1 MATTTFAVRQFFAI
15 PNEFTGSGAEVPTG
29 TFLVTGSASNLIING
44 TRGNTVQLATDEPYA
59 GYPALSDYGW
69 WAGPDTSND
78 YFPETRAWGIIVGGN
93 GNYTGIKGADGR
105 DSYVSMWGFQGVP
118 GDQDTYNTAFIALA
132 SNIRGFAMTTT
143 ASCKTWLRDN
153 GYYYQYP
160 VNLDGQSPNTG
171 TGSDT
176 V

>member
-44 TRGNTVQLATDEPYA
+44 TRGNTVQLATDEPYP

-69 WAGPDTSND
+69 WAGPDTSMD
-78 YFPETRAWGIIVGGN
+78 YMLDAKGWGIIVGGN
-93 GNYTGIKGADGR
+93 GNYTGIKGADNR
-105 DSYVSMWGFQGVP
+105 DSYVSMWGFQGLQ
-118 GDQDTYNTAFIALA
+118 GDQGDYNAAFISLA
-132 SNIRGFAMTTT
+132 SNIRGTAMATT

-160 VNLDGQSPNTG
+160 EGLDGQSPNTG